1 LGETPIR
8 VRPNK
13 QRWLHEF
20 TGEPGRRLLRQV
32 ARYLVDRQQAED
44 LAQEVYLRLL
54 RVDDDAII
62 REPRAFAL
70 RVAANV
76 AHEWR
81 SLARNRYPHSSDAVD
96 ALADGADAVEI
107 IAGQERVKRLNAALQ
122 QLSPDCRAALLMHR
136 RDKMSREQIAETM
149 GISVGMVKK
158 HLVRALTVCRQ
169 YQAADD
175 ENKEADRR

>member
-1 LGETPIR
+1 MQ
-8 VRPNK
+8 PN
-13 QRWLHEF
+13 QHRWLNEF
-20 TGEPGRRLLRQV
+20 TGEPGRRLLRQI

-54 RVDDDAII
+54 RVDDEAII

-81 SLARNRYPHSSDAVD
+81 SLARNRYPHSSAAVEM
-96 ALADGADAVEI
+96 LAEEADAIEA
-107 IAGQERVKRLNAALQ
+107 IARQERVKSLEAALQ
-122 QLSPDCRAALLMHR
+122 QLSPNCRAALLMHR
-136 RDKMSREQIAETM
+136 RDRMPREQIAETM

-158 HLVRALTVCRQ
+158 HLVRALAICRQ
-169 YQAADD
+169 YQAAGD
-175 ENKEADRR
+175 ENYEADRQ

>member
-1 LGETPIR
+1 MEQNR
-8 VRPNK
+8 
-13 QRWLHEF
+13 QRWLNEF
-20 TGEPGRRLLRQV
+20 TGEPGKRLLRQI

-96 ALADGADAVEI
+96 LLADEADPVENV
-107 IAGQERVKRLNAALQ
+107 ARNERIKRLEAALQ
-122 QLSPDCRAALLMHR
+122 QLSPNRRAVLIMHR
-136 RDKMSREQIAETM
+136 RDKKSREEIAGTM

-158 HLVRALTVCRQ
+158 HLVKALAVCRQ
-169 YQAADD
+169 HRAVDD
-175 ENKEADRR
+175 EKNPGKK

>member
-1 LGETPIR
+1 M
-8 VRPNK
+8 
-13 QRWLHEF
+13 
-20 TGEPGRRLLRQV
+20 RQV
-32 ARYLVDRQQAED
+32 ARYLADRQQAED

-81 SLARNRYPHSSDAVD
+81 SLARNRYPHSGDAVD
-96 ALADGADAVEI
+96 ALSEEPDAIET
-107 IAGQERVKRLNAALQ
+107 IARQERIRALEAALG

-158 HLVRALTVCRQ
+158 HLARALAICRQ
-169 YQAADD
+169 YQAAGNGNA
-175 ENKEADRR
+175 ETDRR